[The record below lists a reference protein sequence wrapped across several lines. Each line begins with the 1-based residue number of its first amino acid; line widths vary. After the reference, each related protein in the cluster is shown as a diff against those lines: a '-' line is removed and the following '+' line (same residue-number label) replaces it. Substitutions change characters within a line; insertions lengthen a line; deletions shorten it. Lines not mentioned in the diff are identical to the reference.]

1 MTTCSPLLLALV
13 LAALPAAAQVHVLT
27 VGPQGAQ
34 YADLQSAVDAA
45 QDGDVLLV
53 RDLPAWAP
61 GPRVVIAGKDLTLVA
76 CGPEP
81 VRVQALLIRD
91 VPAGKHVVI
100 QGITPL
106 APTAGGGGLALENC
120 AGAVRVMD
128 AAFLP
133 IDPLAPH
140 SIEVRACADVE
151 FANVDGLNG
160 AAAPPEPTLS
170 VRSSRLVLSQSR
182 VEGALGL
189 PSTGGQPGASGGT
202 AIGLRAS
209 ELWLHASFV
218 HGGSGGPG
226 ANGACPP
233 LPAPT
238 SGGDGGV
245 GLVAG
250 VGSIVHDRSAVLEG
264 GAAGKGGAGGACG
277 PAPNGNLGVSIVAPA
292 GVVQTDASGTCALD
306 APARAL
312 REGTSFDLT
321 VAAPPGSAVFLLVG
335 EHAEL
340 VDAPAI
346 HGPLL
351 VENTRG
357 RLPIGIANGAGVALL
372 HVTVPQLPPG
382 VQAARRFVQALA
394 RTPSGTILSSGSRAI
409 VFVDA
414 AFF

>member
-1 MTTCSPLLLALV
+1 MTTRFPLVLALV

-27 VGPQGAQ
+27 VGPQGSQ

-53 RDLPAWAP
+53 SDLPAWAP

-76 CGPEP
+76 RGPGP
-81 VRVQALLIRD
+81 VRAQALLVRD
-91 VPAGKHVVI
+91 VPAGKHVLV

-106 APTAGGGGLALENC
+106 APTAGGGGLALEDC
-120 AGAVRVMD
+120 AGAVRVVD

-151 FANVDGLNG
+151 FANVDGLHG
-160 AAAPPEPTLS
+160 AATPPEPTLS
-170 VRSSRLVLSQSR
+170 VRSSRFVLSQSR
-182 VEGALGL
+182 VEGALGH
-189 PSTGGQPGASGGT
+189 PSSGGQPGASGGS

-209 ELWLHASFV
+209 ELWLHGSYI
-218 HGGSGGPG
+218 HGGPGGSGASGG
-226 ANGACPP
+226 CPP

-250 VGSIVHDRSAVLEG
+250 AGSIVHDRGAILEG
-264 GAAGKGGAGGACG
+264 GAAGVGGPGGACG
-277 PAPNGNLGVSIVAPA
+277 AAPNGSVGVAVAVPA
-292 GVVQTDASGTCALD
+292 GVVQTDTAGTCSLFG
-306 APARAL
+306 PPRAV
-312 REGTSFDLT
+312 REVTSFDLI
-321 VAAPPGSAVFLLVG
+321 VSAPPGSAVFLLVG
-335 EHAEL
+335 ERAQL
-340 VDAPAI
+340 VDVPAI

-357 RLPIGIANGAGVALL
+357 RFPIGITNGAGQVVL
-372 HVTVPQLPPG
+372 HVTVPQLPQG

-394 RTPSGTILSSGSRAI
+394 LTPNGTVLSSGSRPL

-414 AFF
+414 VFW